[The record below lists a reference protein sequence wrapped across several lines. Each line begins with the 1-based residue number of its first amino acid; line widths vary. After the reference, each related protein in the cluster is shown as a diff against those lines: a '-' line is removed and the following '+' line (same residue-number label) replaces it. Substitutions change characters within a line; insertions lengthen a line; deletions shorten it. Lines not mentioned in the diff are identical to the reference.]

1 MISFRILN
9 VFNLNDIIL
18 TTNTGGGNMP
28 GNYFSPF
35 SLRISEEL
43 LEKIKFIAAINKR
56 SANKEIEF
64 ILENAVKD
72 YEKNN
77 GEISLNN

>member
-1 MISFRILN
+1 
-9 VFNLNDIIL
+9 
-18 TTNTGGGNMP
+18 MP

>member
-1 MISFRILN
+1 
-9 VFNLNDIIL
+9 
-18 TTNTGGGNMP
+18 MP

-43 LEKIKFIAAINKR
+43 LEKIKFIAASNKR

-72 YEKNN
+72 YEKIN
-77 GEISLNN
+77 GEISLND

>member
-1 MISFRILN
+1 MA
-9 VFNLNDIIL
+9 
-18 TTNTGGGNMP
+18 

-43 LEKIKFIAAINKR
+43 LEKIKFIAANNKR

-72 YEKNN
+72 YEKQN
-77 GEISLNN
+77 GEISIPND

>member
-1 MISFRILN
+1 MA
-9 VFNLNDIIL
+9 
-18 TTNTGGGNMP
+18 

-43 LEKIKFIAAINKR
+43 LDKIKFIAATNKR

-64 ILENAVKD
+64 ILEQAVKD
-72 YEKNN
+72 FEKENGDIFPNN
-77 GEISLNN
+77 D

>member
-1 MISFRILN
+1 
-9 VFNLNDIIL
+9 
-18 TTNTGGGNMP
+18 MP

-43 LEKIKFIAAINKR
+43 LEKIKFIAAMNKR

>member
-1 MISFRILN
+1 
-9 VFNLNDIIL
+9 
-18 TTNTGGGNMP
+18 MP

-43 LEKIKFIAAINKR
+43 LEKIKFIASSNKR

-72 YEKNN
+72 YEKTN
-77 GEISLNN
+77 GEISLND

>member
-1 MISFRILN
+1 MA
-9 VFNLNDIIL
+9 
-18 TTNTGGGNMP
+18 

-43 LEKIKFIAAINKR
+43 LEKIKFIASNNKR

-72 YEKNN
+72 YEKQN
-77 GEISLNN
+77 GEISIPND

>member
-1 MISFRILN
+1 MA
-9 VFNLNDIIL
+9 
-18 TTNTGGGNMP
+18 

-43 LEKIKFIAAINKR
+43 LEKIKFIASNNKR

-64 ILENAVKD
+64 ILENAVKG
-72 YEKNN
+72 YEKQN
-77 GEISLNN
+77 GEISIPND

>member
-1 MISFRILN
+1 
-9 VFNLNDIIL
+9 
-18 TTNTGGGNMP
+18 MP

-43 LEKIKFIAAINKR
+43 LEKIKFIAASNKR

-72 YEKNN
+72 YEKLN
-77 GEISLNN
+77 GEISLND

>member
-1 MISFRILN
+1 
-9 VFNLNDIIL
+9 
-18 TTNTGGGNMP
+18 MP

-43 LEKIKFIAAINKR
+43 LEKVKVIAASNKR

-72 YEKNN
+72 YEKLN
-77 GEISLNN
+77 GEISFK

>member
-1 MISFRILN
+1 MA
-9 VFNLNDIIL
+9 
-18 TTNTGGGNMP
+18 
-28 GNYFSPF
+28 GNYYSPF

-43 LEKIKFIAAINKR
+43 LDKIKFIAATNKR

-72 YEKNN
+72 FEKEN
-77 GEISLNN
+77 GDISLNCD

>member
-1 MISFRILN
+1 MA
-9 VFNLNDIIL
+9 
-18 TTNTGGGNMP
+18 

-43 LEKIKFIAAINKR
+43 LEKIKFIASNNKR

-72 YEKNN
+72 YEKQN
-77 GEISLNN
+77 GEIFIPND

>member
-1 MISFRILN
+1 
-9 VFNLNDIIL
+9 
-18 TTNTGGGNMP
+18 MP

-72 YEKNN
+72 YEKIN
-77 GEISLNN
+77 GEISLNDWNPRNR

>member
-1 MISFRILN
+1 
-9 VFNLNDIIL
+9 
-18 TTNTGGGNMP
+18 MP

-43 LEKIKFIAAINKR
+43 LEKVKVIAASNKR

-64 ILENAVKD
+64 ILENAVKE
-72 YEKNN
+72 YEKLN
-77 GEISLNN
+77 GEITLK